1 MADSAAIKQSI
12 VDTLAGNADIQGL
25 LTKDRKGDWPIINGF
40 KDVYASTHEVH
51 LPCITVFD
59 VVETGEIS
67 GLNDGYDGSTKTK
80 KEWFDFVCQ
89 ISCYAKTV
97 SVVDALAVQ
106 VEKVIL
112 KSRSTL
118 LAAGVKQISNPQV
131 LPLHEPN
138 ESMGIFH
145 KALRYR
151 IFYILSVN
159 IP

>member
-12 VDTLAGNADIQGL
+12 VDTLAGNAALQAL
-25 LTKDRKGDWPIINGF
+25 LEKDRKGDWPVINGF
-40 KDVYASTHEVH
+40 KDVYSTTHEVH

-59 VVETGEIS
+59 VAETGEIS
-67 GLNDGYDGSTKTK
+67 GLNDSFNGSTR
-80 KEWFDFVCQ
+80 KEWFDFICQ